1 MTLQRATNW
10 GSLRS
15 RTYALLFFLTFG
27 VPTTIF
33 SQSTNIAI
41 GTTTIQPSVKRLGI
55 NLGTLDYYDSGQTTQ
70 NLLMSNPGFEGQIW
84 NSTIRCASGTATSC
98 LDEDQWSAWPAG
110 FWNGATYEVFWGTSA
125 GRTGTITSSTAAANG
140 SGGTFYF
147 SNSGVAPAAGDYL
160 IVRKTVPGGASGG
173 WWPST
178 SGNGKISDNLTDLPP
193 GTLGKQTIA
202 LTAPT
207 ASDSAIIG
215 GFFDSVL
222 GHTFLQLNGTYQ
234 LQFKAKGIGGS
245 NQIQV
250 VISRTGVATYVSQ
263 PVNLTNS
270 WNTYNINFSA
280 YENGSA
286 IGIADVSFAT
296 VGADSFELD
305 DVSLVKTN
313 GDPTNTTAFRDP
325 VVSALRTLN
334 PGVLRYWGGQL
345 GDTLDNLLQPQFGR
359 QRSGYLAWYTES
371 DVVDYGLHDFLGL
384 CQAIGAEPW
393 FVVPSTFSTTDANNL
408 IEYLAGASTST
419 YGAKRA
425 ALGQNAPWT
434 SVFSKIHLE
443 FGNEAWNG
451 SFKGGSIEYAAP
463 YGSRAQTI
471 FGIFRSNPN
480 FVAGNFDL
488 VAGGQAAYAARNTAI
503 LNAMNNND
511 SLAVAPYTM
520 GTVDSYS
527 DNESLFGSTFAEPEA
542 FMSSSGT
549 AEGETPG
556 EVLQDYQAIQASSHP
571 VPMSFYE
578 INMATLSG
586 SISQQAL
593 NSYTPSLGAGLMVAD
608 TMLLSLRN
616 FGVVNQEL
624 FALPQYNFMRSDGL
638 TALLWGAVVDMGSA
652 NLRRPQFLALQ
663 LANQALSNGAAML
676 QTVHS
681 GADPTWNQPLV
692 NTVQFNGAHYLH
704 SFAFANGSSR
714 SAIVFNLSRS
724 SALPVTFSGSNAPS
738 GTVQMQQLTSAYPT
752 DTNENSSVVNITA
765 STLNSFNASSG
776 LSLPPYSMT
785 VLTWGG
791 TTAAAPVVT
800 PAPVI
805 SAVAASGLTTS
816 SATITWTTDQASS
829 SQVFYGTTTAYGSSS
844 AASSSL
850 TTTHSVT
857 LTGLA
862 AGTTYNFSVVSAN
875 SAGTS
880 AASSNFTFATSPAA
894 AAAPPP
900 VTGSSSGAGPA
911 ISYVVSWGVSTSGIT
926 VSWSTSSPATTSLS
940 YGTTTSL
947 GTTTP
952 VQSYLTVSH
961 GVTLTGL
968 ASGTTYY
975 FVCNATDVN
984 GNSSTSTVYTF
995 TTISSTQTTT
1005 GSSASASTG
1014 PPPQISYL
1022 LSWGITSNSA
1032 SISWSTNVGS
1042 TTAVA
1047 YGTSTA
1053 LGTVTPVQ
1061 TGLTVSHGVVLNGL
1075 ASGTTYYFVAQS
1087 TDSNGN
1093 TGYSATYSFTT
1104 GGSSSSTATPPPAAS
1119 TPASSSNGPVLL
1131 YLNSWGVNASGIS
1144 ISWSTDNV
1152 ATTAVSYGLS
1162 PALGQTT
1169 PVQTTLTNNHGV
1181 TLTGLKSSTTYYFVA
1196 QSTDANG
1203 NTGYSSTYSFTTST
1217 GASGPSISAITVTP
1231 GSGNTAFVS
1240 WTTSTPTY
1248 SYVQF
1253 GPTTAYNQWSSTTS
1267 LTTNPTPAMGHVPSG
1282 VVHYQLVSTDIYGN
1296 QTFWPDQTFVE
1307 P

>member
-1 MTLQRATNW
+1 MEMTLLRASDE

-15 RTYALLFFLTFG
+15 RTYAFIIFLTFALSS
-27 VPTTIF
+27 TTF

-41 GTTTIQPSVKRLGI
+41 GTTTVQSSVKRLGI

-84 NSTIRCASGTATSC
+84 NSTIRCASGTSNSC

-110 FWNGATYEVFWGTSA
+110 FWNGATFEVFWGTSA
-125 GRTGTITSSTAAANG
+125 GRTGTITGYTAAANG
-140 SGGTFYF
+140 NGGTFYF
-147 SNSGVAPAAGDYL
+147 SNSGVTPAAGDYL

-178 SGNGKISDNLTDLPP
+178 GGNGKVGDNLTDLPP
-193 GTLGKQTIA
+193 GTSGKQTVV

-207 ASDSAIIG
+207 ASDSASIN

-234 LQFKAKGIGGS
+234 LQFKAKSTGGS
-245 NQIQV
+245 NQVQLTV
-250 VISRTGVATYVSQ
+250 SRTGVATYVSQ
-263 PVNLTNS
+263 PVTISNS
-270 WNTYNINFSA
+270 WNTYNVNFSA

-286 IGIADVSFAT
+286 IGIAGVNFAT

-305 DVSLVKTN
+305 DVSLVRTN
-313 GDPTNTTAFRDP
+313 GDTTNTTVFRDP

-334 PGVLRYWGGQL
+334 PGLLRYWGGQL

-371 DVVDYGLHDFLGL
+371 DVVDYGLHDFLAL
-384 CQAIGAEPW
+384 CQTIGAEPW

-408 IEYLAGASTST
+408 IEYLAGSATST

-425 ALGQNAPWT
+425 GLGQTAPWT

-471 FGIFRSNPN
+471 FGIMRANSN

-488 VAGGQAAYAARNTAI
+488 VAGGQAAYAGRNTQI
-503 LNAMNNND
+503 LNSMNNND

-520 GTVDSYS
+520 GTVDSYT

-542 FMSSSGT
+542 LMSSSGT

-556 EVLQDYQAIQASSHP
+556 EVLQDYQAIQSSSHP

-578 INMATLSG
+578 INMATLAG
-586 SISQQAL
+586 GISQQAL
-593 NSYTPSLGAGLMVAD
+593 DSYTPSLGAGLMVAD

-616 FGVVNQEL
+616 FGVVNQML
-624 FALPQYNFMRSDGL
+624 FALPQYNFLRTDGK

-692 NTVQFNGAHYLH
+692 NTVQFNGAHDLH
-704 SFAFANGSSR
+704 SFAFANGSNR

-724 SALPVTFSGSNAPS
+724 SALPVTFSGANAPS

-752 DTNENSSVVNITA
+752 DTNENSSVVNITR

-791 TTAAAPVVT
+791 TAAAAPL
-800 PAPVI
+800 PAPAI
-805 SAVAASGLTTS
+805 SAIASSALSTS

-829 SQVFYGTTTAYGSSS
+829 SQVLYGTTTAYGSSS
-844 AASSSL
+844 AANSSL
-850 TTTHSVT
+850 TTGHSVT

-862 AGTTYNFSVVSAN
+862 AGTTYDFAVASAN

-880 AASSNFTFATSPAA
+880 ATSGNYSFTTVQSTAAS
-894 AAAPPP
+894 APPP
-900 VTGSSSGAGPA
+900 AGSSGTGPT
-911 ISYVVSWGVSTSGIT
+911 ISYVVSWGVTTSGIT
-926 VSWSTSSPATTSLS
+926 ISWSTNSPATTSLS

-952 VQSYLTVSH
+952 LQNYLTVSH
-961 GVTLTGL
+961 GLTLSGL
-968 ASGTTYY
+968 TSGTTYY
-975 FVCNATDVN
+975 FVCNATDAS

-995 TTISSTQTTT
+995 TTAGTTQGTPAP
-1005 GSSASASTG
+1005 SAPTSTG

-1022 LSWGITSNSA
+1022 LSWGVTSTGA
-1032 SISWSTNVGS
+1032 SISWSTNVAS
-1042 TTAVA
+1042 TTAIA
-1047 YGTSTA
+1047 YGTTTA
-1053 LGTVTPVQ
+1053 LGSVTPVQ
-1061 TGLTVSHGVVLNGL
+1061 TGLTVSHGVVLTGL

-1093 TGYSATYSFTT
+1093 TGYSSTYTFTT
-1104 GGSSSSTATPPPAAS
+1104 GGTSSTQSAPTTSSSSGSGPA
-1119 TPASSSNGPVLL
+1119 LL
-1131 YLNSWGVNASGIS
+1131 YLNSWGLNSSGIS

-1162 PALGQTT
+1162 PALGQTS
-1169 PVQTTLTNNHGV
+1169 PVQSALTNNHGV

-1203 NTGYSSTYSFTTST
+1203 NTGYSATYSFTTST
-1217 GASGPSISAITVTP
+1217 GVSGPSISAITVNP

-1240 WTTSTPTY
+1240 WTTSAPTN

-1267 LTTNPTPAMGHVPSG
+1267 LTTNPTPALGHVPSG

>member
-1 MTLQRATNW
+1 MTLLRASYE
-10 GSLRS
+10 GLFRS
-15 RTYALLFFLTFG
+15 RTYALLAFLTFALSS
-27 VPTTIF
+27 TSF
-33 SQSTNIAI
+33 SQSTNISI
-41 GTTTIQPSVKRLGI
+41 GTTTVQPSVKRLGI

-70 NLLMSNPGFEGQIW
+70 NLLMQNPGFEGQIW
-84 NSTIRCASGTATSC
+84 NSTIRCAAGTATSC
-98 LDEDQWSAWPAG
+98 IDEDQWAAWPAG
-110 FWNGATYEVFWGTSA
+110 FWNGATFEIFWGTSA
-125 GRTGTITSSTAAANG
+125 GRTGTITSSTAPANG
-140 SGGTFYF
+140 HGITLNF
-147 SNSGVAPAAGDYL
+147 SNYGVAPAAGDYL

-173 WWPST
+173 WWIGT
-178 SGNGKISDNLTDLPP
+178 TGNGTVGDNLTDLPP
-193 GTLGKQTIA
+193 GTLGKQTVVV
-202 LTAPT
+202 TAPT
-207 ASDSAIIG
+207 ANDTASIS

-222 GHTFLQLNGTYQ
+222 GHTFLQLNGSYQ
-234 LQFKAKGIGGS
+234 LQFKAKGTGGS
-245 NQIQV
+245 NQIKLA
-250 VISRTGVATYVSQ
+250 ISRTGVATYVSQ
-263 PVNLTNS
+263 TISLANS
-270 WNTYNINFSA
+270 WNTYNINFTAS
-280 YENGSA
+280 ENGS
-286 IGIADVSFAT
+286 IGTGGVSFAT
-296 VGADSFELD
+296 VGADSFLLD

-313 GDPTNTTAFRDP
+313 GDPTNTTVFRDP

-334 PGVLRYWGGQL
+334 PGLLRYWGGQL

-359 QRSGYLAWYTES
+359 QRSGYLAWYTEA
-371 DVVDYGLHDFLGL
+371 DIVDYGLHDFLTL
-384 CQAIGAEPW
+384 CQTIGAEPW

-408 IEYLAGASTST
+408 IEYLAGSPTST

-425 ALGQNAPWT
+425 ALGQTAAWT
-434 SVFSKIHLE
+434 AVFSKIHLE

-451 SFKGGSIEYAAP
+451 TFKGGSIEYAAP

-471 FGIFRSNPN
+471 FGIMRANPN

-488 VAGGQAAYAARNTAI
+488 VVGGQAAYAGRNTQI
-503 LNAMNNND
+503 LNSVTNND
-511 SLAVAPYTM
+511 SIAVAPYTM

-542 FMSSSGT
+542 LMSSNGT

-556 EVLQDYQAIQASSHP
+556 EVLQDYQAIQASNHP

-578 INMATLSG
+578 INVATLAG
-586 SISQQAL
+586 NITQQAL
-593 NSYTPSLGAGLMVAD
+593 DSYTPSLGAGLMVAD
-608 TMLLSLRN
+608 TMLLSLRH
-616 FGVVNQEL
+616 FGAVNQML
-624 FALPQYNFMRSDGL
+624 FALPQYNFLRSDGL
-638 TALLWGAVVDMGSA
+638 TALLWGSVVDMGVN

-663 LANQALSNGAAML
+663 LANTALTNGAAML

-681 GADPTWNQPLV
+681 GADPTWNQPMV

-704 SFAFANGSSR
+704 SFAFANGSNR

-724 SALPVTFSGSNAPS
+724 SSLPVTFSGANAPS

-752 DTNENSSVVNITA
+752 DTNETSSVVNITT

-791 TTAAAPVVT
+791 TAATTAPL

-805 SAVAASGLTTS
+805 SSIVSSGVTTS

-829 SQVFYGTTTAYGSSS
+829 SQVLYGTTTAYGSSS
-844 AASSSL
+844 AANSSL
-850 TTTHSVT
+850 TTAHSVT

-862 AGTTYNFSVVSAN
+862 PGTTYNFAVASAN

-880 AASSNFTFATSPAA
+880 ATSTNYTFTTSQAA
-894 AAAPPP
+894 ASAP
-900 VTGSSSGAGPA
+900 VTNSSSGAGPA
-911 ISYVVSWGVSTSGIT
+911 ISYVVSWGVTTSGIT
-926 VSWSTSSPATTSLS
+926 ISWSTSSGATTSLS
-940 YGTTTSL
+940 YGTTPSL

-952 VQSYLTVSH
+952 LQNYYTVSH
-961 GVTLTGL
+961 GVTLSGL
-968 ASGTTYY
+968 NSGTTYY
-975 FVCNATDVN
+975 FVCNATDAN
-984 GNSSTSTVYTF
+984 GNSSTSTVYSF
-995 TTISSTQTTT
+995 TT
-1005 GSSASASTG
+1005 GSTTQTSSSGNTSANTG
-1014 PPPQISYL
+1014 PPPQLSYV
-1022 LSWGITSNSA
+1022 LSWGITSTGA
-1032 SISWSTNVGS
+1032 SISWSTNNAS

-1053 LGTVTPVQ
+1053 LGSMTPVQ
-1061 TGLTVSHGVVLNGL
+1061 TGLNVTHGVVLTGL

-1104 GGSSSSTATPPPAAS
+1104 GSASGGTSSPPTTTAPTS
-1119 TPASSSNGPVLL
+1119 GNGPVLL
-1131 YLNSWGVNASGIS
+1131 YLATWNVTSSGIS

-1169 PVQTTLTNNHGV
+1169 PVQTALTNNHGI
-1181 TLTGLKSSTTYYFVA
+1181 TLTGLKSSSTYYFVA

-1203 NTGYSSTYSFTTST
+1203 NTGYSGTYTFTTST
-1217 GASGPSISAITVTP
+1217 GVSGPVISAITVTP
-1231 GSGNTAFVS
+1231 GSGNSAFVS

-1282 VVHYQLVSTDIYGN
+1282 VVHYQLVSTDASGN